1 MGARRTETAVP
12 KVVFTLKEVAA
23 YLNVHPDT
31 VRRYVKRGELPA
43 FKIGTDWRFNRES
56 IDLWRK
62 AQEEQ
67 YQAQRQVRPVTR
79 RRTKTS
85 RAVLPES
92 DDGRRTRA
100 LRSAQRKR

>member
-1 MGARRTETAVP
+1 METAVP

-43 FKIGTDWRFNRES
+43 FKIGSDWRFNKES

-62 AQEEQ
+62 AQEERCRARHHDPPQ
-67 YQAQRQVRPVTR
+67 TGRKR
-79 RRTKTS
+79 RKSPLDLPETEDGRHARSLS
-85 RAVLPES
+85 RA
-92 DDGRRTRA
+92 GRKKGA
-100 LRSAQRKR
+100 

>member
-1 MGARRTETAVP
+1 METAVP

-43 FKIGTDWRFNRES
+43 FKIGTDWRFNKES

-62 AQEEQ
+62 AQEE
-67 YQAQRQVRPVTR
+67 RCRVRHDDPPVTGR
-79 RRTKTS
+79 KKRTS
-85 RAVLPES
+85 PPNSPES
-92 DDGRRTRA
+92 EDGRRA
-100 LRSAQRKR
+100 LSLSLVRRRKRM

>member
-1 MGARRTETAVP
+1 MERAVP

-43 FKIGTDWRFNRES
+43 FKIGTDWRFNKES

-62 AQEEQ
+62 AQEKRC
-67 YQAQRQVRPVTR
+67 QAQHDDPPVTGRKKR
-79 RRTKTS
+79 RS
-85 RAVLPES
+85 PPNSPETE
-92 DDGRRTRA
+92 DGRHVPCLSFVR
-100 LRSAQRKR
+100 RKKPI